1 MAAPRDRVAR
11 PGSFMVETEIVTSR
25 GVSVTECIWSQA
37 SERSEAYGEEE
48 SMLGNET

>member
-1 MAAPRDRVAR
+1 MAALRDRLAR
-11 PGSFMVETEIVTSR
+11 PGSFVLATQSATSR

>member
-1 MAAPRDRVAR
+1 MAALRDRLAR
-11 PGSFMVETEIVTSR
+11 PGFPVLATQTVTNR
-25 GVSVTECIWSQA
+25 GVSVTERIWSQA